1 MIGREMANV
10 TFLGACGTVTGSCT
24 LLEWGNT
31 RLLVDCGL
39 FQGPEE
45 LEQRNRAPLPFDPA
59 SITAVVL
66 THAHLDHSGR
76 LPLLV
81 AGGFRGPIWCSKP
94 TRGLLALV
102 LQDAGKLQEE
112 EAAYA
117 RRKGFARVSVP
128 QPLFTL
134 DDARRAL
141 SQVRRVAFDETFEP
155 APGIRVRMRR
165 AGHLLGAAS
174 VELTA
179 KGGDGER
186 RTWCFSGD
194 VGRYGA
200 PVLHDPQSPEAA
212 VDALLLESTYGDR
225 LHAQSDPRA
234 ELAEVIG
241 RTFARGGSVLIPS
254 FALGRAQDL
263 LFYLGGLADEGLVD
277 PADVFLDSP
286 MAISATDLYRD
297 AVAEHDEDVAE
308 MVAAGRGPFGADRF
322 QRTRTGDQSKALN
335 ARREPAIIIA
345 GSGMA
350 NGGRI
355 LHHLRQKLADPRH
368 TVLFVGYQ
376 AAGTRGRALVDG
388 ASVAAIHGDEVPV
401 RAEVRLLSS
410 LSAHADHDELVRWCR
425 ALSAPPQRIFL
436 NHGEDPPRKA
446 LARGLQQTLGWPL
459 AALPEQGETVP
470 F

>member
-1 MIGREMANV
+1 MANV

-24 LLEWGNT
+24 MLEWGGT

-45 LEQRNRAPLPFDPA
+45 LEQRNREPLPFDPA
-59 SITAVVL
+59 AVTAVVL

-76 LPLLV
+76 LPRLV
-81 AGGFRGPIWCSKP
+81 AGGFRGPIYCSKP
-94 TRGLLALV
+94 TRGLLSLV

-112 EAAYA
+112 EAGYA
-117 RRKGFARVSVP
+117 RRKGYARVAVP
-128 QPLFTL
+128 EPLFTVE
-134 DDARRAL
+134 DARRAL
-141 SQVRRVAFDETFEP
+141 AQVRRVGFDEVFEP
-155 APGIRVRMRR
+155 APGIRARMRR

-179 KGGDGER
+179 KGADGER

-200 PVLHDPQSPEAA
+200 PVLHDPQPPEAA

-225 LHAQSDPRA
+225 LHPEGDPRA
-234 ELAEVIG
+234 ELAEVI
-241 RTFARGGSVLIPS
+241 RTTFARGGSVLVPA
-254 FALGRAQDL
+254 FALGRTQDL
-263 LFYLGGLADEGLVD
+263 LFYLGGLAEQGVVD

-297 AVAEHDEDVAE
+297 ALAEHDEDVAAMIAE
-308 MVAAGRGPFGADRF
+308 GRGPFDADRF
-322 QRTRTGDQSKALN
+322 QRCRTGDQSKALN
-335 ARREPAIIIA
+335 SRAAPAVIIA

-355 LHHLRQKLADPRH
+355 LHHLRHRLPDPRH
-368 TVLFVGYQ
+368 VVLFVGYQ
-376 AAGTRGRALVDG
+376 AAGTRGRALLDG
-388 ASVAAIHGDEVPV
+388 ASVAAIHGAEVPV

-410 LSAHADHDELVRWCR
+410 LSAHGDHDELVRWCR
-425 ALSAPPQRIFL
+425 ALPAGPRRIFL
-436 NHGEDPPRKA
+436 NHGEDPARKA
-446 LARGLQQTLGWPL
+446 LARGLQHTLGWPL
-459 AALPEQGETVP
+459 AGLPMQGETVP

>member
-1 MIGREMANV
+1 MATA

-24 LLEWGNT
+24 LLTWGET

-45 LEQRNRAPLPFDPA
+45 VEQRNREPFPFAPA
-59 SITAVVL
+59 SIAAVVL

-81 AGGFRGPIWCSKP
+81 AGGFRGPIYCTRPS
-94 TRGLLALV
+94 RGLLALV

-112 EAAYA
+112 EANWA
-117 RRKGFARVSVP
+117 RRKGYARVDSP
-128 QPLFTL
+128 QPLFTVE
-134 DDARRAL
+134 DARRAL
-141 SQVRRVAFDETFEP
+141 GQVQRVRFDETFEP
-155 APGIRVRMRR
+155 VPGIRVRMRR

-179 KGGDGER
+179 KGADGER

-200 PVLHDPQSPEAA
+200 PVLRDPQPPDVP
-212 VDALLLESTYGDR
+212 VDTLLLESTYGDR
-225 LHAQSDPRA
+225 IHPTEDPREGLVATIA
-234 ELAEVIG
+234 E
-241 RTFARGGSVLIPS
+241 TFARGGSVLIPA
-254 FALGRAQDL
+254 FALGRTQDL
-263 LFYLGGLADEGLVD
+263 LYMLGGLADAGHVD
-277 PADVFLDSP
+277 PAAVFLDSP

-297 AVAEHDEDVAE
+297 FLSEQDEDIAE
-308 MVAAGRGPFGADRF
+308 LVAAGRGPFDADRF
-322 QRTRTGDQSKALN
+322 QRCRTSDQSKALN
-335 ARREPAIIIA
+335 ARTAPAVIVA

-355 LHHLRQKLADPRH
+355 LHHLRHRLPDPRH

-388 ASVAAIHGDEVPV
+388 ADVVAIHGDEVPV
-401 RAEVRLLSS
+401 RAAVKVLGSF
-410 LSAHADHDELVRWCR
+410 SAHADHDELVRWCR
-425 ALSAPPQRIFL
+425 ALDSAPRRVFL

-446 LARGLQQTLGWPL
+446 LARGLEHALGWALP
-459 AALPEQGETVP
+459 ALPEHGETVP